1 MGGSYL
7 EPQGRVH
14 VQAILTLDMLLHA
27 KKEASLHCVATD

>member
-14 VQAILTLDMLLHA
+14 VQAILTLDMHLHA
-27 KKEASLHCVATD
+27 NKEASLHCAATD